1 MKRLFRFLSIT
12 TLVAMLA
19 SCGVFFAPME
29 GRWNIKDPS
38 NELLTYKP
46 IINGYLEGTVWHD
59 GRDEELYAYP
69 DSKAILLRFS
79 TGDFPDSVAASYL
92 TLAVSMQ
99 PGSDADL
106 YVHRILQPW
115 DGLSFTQPPDAMPGF
130 FDDAFSVAKLS
141 KSTAEILIPIT
152 SIYSGSKDNLTNGL
166 IIYSEVPVKFYSAEL
181 GTAPLLS
188 IEAE

>member
-1 MKRLFRFLSIT
+1 MERLFRFL
-12 TLVAMLA
+12 LVAVFA
-19 SCGVFFAPME
+19 VVFVSCGVFFSSMD
-29 GRWNIKDPS
+29 GRWNIKDPD

-46 IINGYLEGTVWHD
+46 IIDGYLEGTVWHD
-59 GRDEELYAYP
+59 GRDEDLYAYP

-92 TLAVSMQ
+92 TLTVSMQ
-99 PGSDADL
+99 PSGDADL

-130 FDDAFSVAKLS
+130 FDDAFSVARLS
-141 KSTAEILIPIT
+141 KSAVEILVPIT

-166 IIYSEVPVKFYSAEL
+166 IIYSEVPVKFHSAEL

-188 IEAE
+188 IEPE